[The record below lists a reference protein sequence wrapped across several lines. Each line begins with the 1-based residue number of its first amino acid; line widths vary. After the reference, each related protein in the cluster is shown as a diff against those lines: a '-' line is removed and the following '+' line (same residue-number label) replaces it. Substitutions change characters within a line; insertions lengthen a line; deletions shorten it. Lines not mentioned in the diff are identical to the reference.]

1 MIWLRLLKVMV
12 IMPPTRWLSMSASVS
27 SLIRSQLVSIRD
39 KRRSAVSKNSRSV
52 ITIRVMCKVL
62 RILVIAQ
69 TLGVCA
75 VALSACGQ
83 KGPLVHPQDPL
94 SADRATL
101 LQTLTPHFSSGASET
116 PAKQPAAA
124 PTAPATMSTSAPAPA
139 TTPKP

>member
-1 MIWLRLLKVMV
+1 
-12 IMPPTRWLSMSASVS
+12 
-27 SLIRSQLVSIRD
+27 
-39 KRRSAVSKNSRSV
+39 
-52 ITIRVMCKVL
+52 MCKVL

-101 LQTLTPHFSSGASET
+101 LQTLTPHFPSGASET

-124 PTAPATMSTSAPAPA
+124 PKAPA
-139 TTPKP
+139 TTPTSAPASTPKP

>member
-1 MIWLRLLKVMV
+1 MF
-12 IMPPTRWLSMSASVS
+12 
-27 SLIRSQLVSIRD
+27 
-39 KRRSAVSKNSRSV
+39 
-52 ITIRVMCKVL
+52 KVL

-101 LQTLTPHFSSGASET
+101 LETLTPRLPNQVTPSPAQKPAQT
-116 PAKQPAAA
+116 PAPTLVQP
-124 PTAPATMSTSAPAPA
+124 PAQ
-139 TTPKP
+139 KP

>member
-12 IMPPTRWLSMSASVS
+12 IMPPTLWLSMSASVS

-39 KRRSAVSKNSRSV
+39 KRRSAVSRNSRSV
-52 ITIRVMCKVL
+52 ITIRDMFKVL
-62 RILVIAQ
+62 RILVLAQ

-75 VALSACGQ
+75 VALTACGQ

-101 LQTLTPHFSSGASET
+101 LQTLTPGFSNGAKSKT
-116 PAKQPAAA
+116 PQPAPAA
-124 PTAPATMSTSAPAPA
+124 PQAPAPQNLPA
-139 TTPKP
+139 SKP

>member
-1 MIWLRLLKVMV
+1 MF
-12 IMPPTRWLSMSASVS
+12 
-27 SLIRSQLVSIRD
+27 
-39 KRRSAVSKNSRSV
+39 
-52 ITIRVMCKVL
+52 KVL

-101 LQTLTPHFSSGASET
+101 LETLTPRLPNNVTPPPAKT
-116 PAKQPAAA
+116 PAQ
-124 PTAPATMSTSAPAPA
+124 APAP
-139 TTPKP
+139 TPVQPPAQKP

>member
-1 MIWLRLLKVMV
+1 MF
-12 IMPPTRWLSMSASVS
+12 
-27 SLIRSQLVSIRD
+27 
-39 KRRSAVSKNSRSV
+39 
-52 ITIRVMCKVL
+52 KVL

-101 LQTLTPHFSSGASET
+101 LETLTPRLPNNVMPA
-116 PAKQPAAA
+116 PAKSPGQ
-124 PTAPATMSTSAPAPA
+124 APAP
-139 TTPKP
+139 TPTQAPVQPSAQKP